1 MAEIAHIWRSPKR
14 RELMEE
20 LDTAQVFENE
30 GVEGCAHRRGG
41 KRNVL
46 FVAAEDLES
55 VGVPPGRVK
64 ENFTVRG
71 ADVMNWPVG
80 QRLQIGDA
88 EHGALLGRAP
98 PPERAKARQQLA
110 EVEWLHQVVVGSRV
124 EPGDAVMNRI
134 ARGQHQDGRP
144 DTISAQAPADL
155 DAVDARERDV
165 QDEHVVTARLRH
177 PERVLAAARDVH
189 RGPLLDEAAAD
200 QGRHLDV
207 VLDYEQPHWAD
218 DDTGFMRVP

>member
-71 ADVMNWPVG
+71 ADVMKWPVG

-88 EHGALLGRAP
+88 EFEISMVCDPRADGGDPPRPAGRARG
-98 PPERAKARQQLA
+98 EARDARQ
-110 EVEWLHQVVVGSRV
+110 GR
-124 EPGDAVMNRI
+124 GDR
-134 ARGQHQDGRP
+134 
-144 DTISAQAPADL
+144 
-155 DAVDARERDV
+155 
-165 QDEHVVTARLRH
+165 ARLPGRSDH
-177 PERVLAAARDVH
+177 AA
-189 RGPLLDEAAAD
+189 LTAATSFST
-200 QGRHLDV
+200 
-207 VLDYEQPHWAD
+207 D
-218 DDTGFMRVP
+218 DFASPKSIAEFPS